1 MKVKAIGKI
10 AFDAVYEANA
20 ERVYRTALHYS
31 DNNHYAAEEI
41 TQEVFLKLYMNME
54 NINMKA
60 INTWVIVTA
69 KHMALNY
76 YRDHG
81 REMADEDIALK
92 VEPTDSLEDDFFT
105 KLKDKE
111 YHELA
116 ETIFSRLYEEN
127 PRWHEALT
135 ITYLLEKLQK
145 EVAEIMG
152 VSLSVLHSM
161 LYRAKQWIK
170 KNYEE
175 EFERLNDA

>member
-69 KHMALNY
+69 KHMAL
-76 YRDHG
+76 
-81 REMADEDIALK
+81 I
-92 VEPTDSLEDDFFT
+92 
-105 KLKDKE
+105 
-111 YHELA
+111 
-116 ETIFSRLYEEN
+116 I
-127 PRWHEALT
+127 
-135 ITYLLEKLQK
+135 I
-145 EVAEIMG
+145 EIMD
-152 VSLSVLHSM
+152 VKWRMKIL
-161 LYRAKQWIK
+161 R
-170 KNYEE
+170 
-175 EFERLNDA
+175 

>member
-76 YRDHG
+76 HRDHG
-81 REMADEDIALK
+81 REMADE
-92 VEPTDSLEDDFFT
+92 
-105 KLKDKE
+105 
-111 YHELA
+111 EL
-116 ETIFSRLYEEN
+116 R
-127 PRWHEALT
+127 
-135 ITYLLEKLQK
+135 
-145 EVAEIMG
+145 
-152 VSLSVLHSM
+152 
-161 LYRAKQWIK
+161 
-170 KNYEE
+170 
-175 EFERLNDA
+175 

>member
-31 DNNHYAAEEI
+31 DNNQYAAEEI

-76 YRDHG
+76 HRDHG

-92 VEPTDSLEDDFFT
+92 VEPTDLRRQYFPDCMRKT
-105 KLKDKE
+105 LGGMK
-111 YHELA
+111 H
-116 ETIFSRLYEEN
+116 
-127 PRWHEALT
+127 
-135 ITYLLEKLQK
+135 
-145 EVAEIMG
+145 
-152 VSLSVLHSM
+152 
-161 LYRAKQWIK
+161 
-170 KNYEE
+170 
-175 EFERLNDA
+175 